1 LFRRISC
8 LICLLAACAAA
19 ADPFR
24 FVILGDR
31 TGEAQPG
38 VYERVWK
45 LAATERPAFA
55 IATGDSIEGG
65 KDATAEAEWRGVRS
79 VWEQYA
85 KIPLYLTAGNHDIW
99 PGSVLSEQLY
109 RKYSGRAVHYSF
121 DYGDVHIT
129 VLDNSRTE
137 EISAEELRYLESD
150 LKAHAGAAVKMVFSH
165 RPSWIVKVALMN
177 TDFPL
182 HALAKR
188 YGVRYVVAG
197 HLHQLVRVELDGV
210 TYLSMPSSGGH
221 LRLSKAYE
229 DGWFFGYARVGVDGA
244 AVALEFKEISGRTT
258 SERDW
263 GPAGLIKR

>member
-1 LFRRISC
+1 
-8 LICLLAACAAA
+8 LLAAWAAA
-19 ADPFR
+19 AEPFR

-45 LAATERPAFA
+45 LAASERPAFA

-65 KDATAEAEWRGVRS
+65 KDATAEGEWRGVRS
-79 VWEQYA
+79 VWEAYRN
-85 KIPLYLTAGNHDIW
+85 IPLYLMAGNHDIW
-99 PGSVLSEQLY
+99 PGSAVSEELY

-121 DYGDVHIT
+121 DYGDVHVT

-137 EISAEELRYLESD
+137 EISAEELRFLESD

-165 RPSWIVKVALMN
+165 RPSWIFNVALRN
-177 TDFPL
+177 PDFPL
-182 HALAKR
+182 HALAKK

-229 DGWFFGYARVGVDGA
+229 DGWFFGYARVGVDGR
-244 AVALEFKEISGRTT
+244 AVSMEFKDIDGRV
-258 SERDW
+258 SRESDW
-263 GPAGLIKR
+263 GPAGLVRK